1 MKAKTKKIL
10 KYSIFG
16 ALTAGAGV
24 IIYLSFKTNVSEN
37 DAKRYKPKYFS
48 ESDFFKSSTATQYGI
63 DNTTEDETILN
74 NLKALCKVVIDP
86 AIDEYGGS
94 VSVNSAYRN
103 RSVNE
108 LVGGVSS
115 SQHMKGEA
123 MDITTGSRDGNK
135 ILFNVIKNQNKFD
148 QLINESNYQ
157 WVHVSYKRTGY
168 NRQQVLSI
176 S

>member
-24 IIYLSFKTNVSEN
+24 IIYLSFKTNVSES

-74 NLKALCKVVIDP
+74 NLKAMCKVVIDP

-103 RSVNE
+103 QRVNE
-108 LVGGVSS
+108 LVGGVKT
-115 SQHMKGEA
+115 SQHVKGEA
-123 MDITTGSRDGNK
+123 MDITTSSRDGNRK
-135 ILFNVIKNQNKFD
+135 LFEIIRRQNKFD
-148 QLINESNYQ
+148 QLINENDYQ
-157 WVHVSYKRTGY
+157 WVHVSFKRTGY
-168 NRQQVLSI
+168 NRQEVIL
-176 S
+176 